1 VSSGFLPNIFVMT
14 FSVNGIKQEKEEKHA
29 VDILV
34 CVDSLMLA
42 RNILEQQ
49 NILILSINE
58 YGQEHKAF

>member
-1 VSSGFLPNIFVMT
+1 MSSGFLPNIFVMT

-42 RNILEQQ
+42 RNILEHH
-49 NILILSINE
+49 NILILSIHD
-58 YGQEHKAF
+58 YGEEHKAF